1 MRHLQTPLT
10 SIVAS
15 GGSCPA
21 SHVATVFS
29 FLSSPFSRVT
39 LQRCQPI
46 GGYCSLSSISR
57 SIRSRTNSETS
68 RPCPWMN
75 CSYLS
80 LTDGST
86 MIFRYA
92 VLVSLLIFL
101 RGIGHFSQ
109 VDHHAS
115 INDLNYGHIIDLSN
129 DHVYDRGSQIAHTS
143 LHAVPVEGTTTIRM
157 IRLPDFHPRRRCST
171 QRLRGFPIAR
181 KEMS

>member
-1 MRHLQTPLT
+1 
-10 SIVAS
+10 
-15 GGSCPA
+15 
-21 SHVATVFS
+21 
-29 FLSSPFSRVT
+29 
-39 LQRCQPI
+39 
-46 GGYCSLSSISR
+46 
-57 SIRSRTNSETS
+57 
-68 RPCPWMN
+68 MN
-75 CSYLS
+75 CSYFS

-109 VDHHAS
+109 VDHHPS
-115 INDLNYGHIIDLSN
+115 INDLNYGHIVDRTN
-129 DHVYDRGSQIAHTS
+129 DHGYDGQSQIDHPS

-157 IRLPDFHPRRRCST
+157 IRLPDFHPRRSCST